1 VQDATRIIRCWT
13 VLANLTGVELLIQ
26 LWPVML
32 RIARL
37 VAGFRRTTASP
48 ETLFQFETNLQDL
61 LREAGRLIV
70 QWTINHLEPED
81 LLPQKM
87 PPLFLW
93 DGEYYR
99 RRKKSPL
106 RNLNCLFGPIALRR
120 FYYQPLERYG
130 RGLFPLEIQLGIV
143 AGVATPALADTV
155 ARLAADLTQRQTLDR
170 LRQQGVTWGTRT
182 LRKVVAA
189 MADSMSEHRHQAQVQ
204 SLLSWLSKAA
214 AGKGPRRIVLAAGR
228 DGVMIPIVKNQ
239 KYKEAAAATVSVMD
253 RWGRRLG
260 TVYLGQMPE
269 AHQTTL
275 GDDLTRLLKDV
286 LSCWEG
292 PLPRLVY
299 VTDCGHHPTVYF
311 EEVLSRMVHPRRPG
325 EYLEWE
331 WVVDYYHACEYITK
345 LGEAI
350 FGKGREATAWAAK
363 QRRVLKE
370 KPGGVFRV
378 LRSAGALL
386 TFRGLIGE
394 ADAYWNAYNYLRERA
409 GKMDYATYRRLRMPI
424 GSGITEAAC
433 KIVFTQ
439 RFKQSGM
446 KWTIEGGR
454 PILALRVIHLSGIW
468 EQVREAT
475 LKSHIMPQPVTP
487 NRSAEQSN
495 EISLKNAA

>member
-1 VQDATRIIRCWT
+1 MQDATRIVRCWR
-13 VLANLTGVELLIQ
+13 VFSRLTGPGLLLE

-37 VAGFRRTTASP
+37 VAGFRRETSSP
-48 ETLFQFETNLQDL
+48 ESMFQFETALQDL

-70 QWTINHLEPED
+70 QWTLNHLEPSE

-93 DGEYYR
+93 EGEYYR

-106 RNLNCLFGPIALRR
+106 RNLNCLFGPIALSR
-120 FYYQPLERYG
+120 FYYQPLERCG
-130 RGLFPLEIQLGIV
+130 RGLFPLEVQLGIV
-143 AGVATPALADTV
+143 TGVATPALADTV

-170 LRQQGVTWGTRT
+170 LLQHGIRWGTRT

-204 SLLSWLSKAA
+204 SLLTWLARAA
-214 AGKGPRRIVLAAGR
+214 SATGPRRLVLSVGR

-239 KYKEAAAATVSVMD
+239 KYKEAAAGTVSVLN

-286 LSCWEG
+286 LSQWEG
-292 PLPRLVY
+292 PPPRLVY

-311 EEVLSRMVHPRRPG
+311 KEVLSRMINPRRPA
-325 EYLEWE
+325 EHLEWE
-331 WVVDYYHACEYITK
+331 WVVDYYHACQYITK

-386 TFRGLIGE
+386 TRRSLLGE
-394 ADAYWNAYNYLRERA
+394 EDAYWNAYNYLRDRTSN
-409 GKMDYATYRRLRMPI
+409 MDYSTYRRLRMPI

-446 KWTIEGGR
+446 KWTLVGGR
-454 PILALRVIHLSGIW
+454 PILALRVIRLSGIW
-468 EQVREAT
+468 DQVCKAT
-475 LKSHIMPQPVTP
+475 LKSYSMPQSVTP
-487 NRSAEQSN
+487 LYSEKQSN
-495 EISLKNAA
+495 EIALKNAA

>member
-13 VLANLTGVELLIQ
+13 VLVKLTGVELLIQ

-37 VAGFRRTTASP
+37 VAGFRRTEPSP
-48 ETLFQFETNLQDL
+48 EAMFQFETNLQDL
-61 LREAGRLIV
+61 LREGGRVIV
-70 QWTINHLEPED
+70 QWTVNRLEPDD
-81 LLPQKM
+81 LLAQKM
-87 PPLFLW
+87 PSLFLW

-99 RRKKSPL
+99 RRNKYNL
-106 RNLNCLFGPIALRR
+106 RNLNCLFGRITLRR
-120 FYYQPLERYG
+120 FYYQPLERCG

-143 AGVATPALADTV
+143 TGVATPALADTV
-155 ARLAADLTQRQTLDR
+155 ARLAAELTQRQTLDC
-170 LRQQGVTWGTRT
+170 LRRQGVTWGTRT

-189 MADSMSEHRHQAQVQ
+189 MADSMSEHRHQAQVE
-204 SLLSWLSKAA
+204 SLLSWLSTAA
-214 AGKGPRRIVLAAGR
+214 AGKGPRRFVLSVGR
-228 DGVMIPIVKNQ
+228 DGVMIPIVKHQ
-239 KYKEAAAATVSVMD
+239 KYKEAAAATVSVLD

-275 GDDLTRLLKDV
+275 GDDLTRLLEDV
-286 LSCWEG
+286 LFCWEG

-311 EEVLSRMVHPRRPG
+311 EEVLSRMIHPRRPR
-325 EYLEWE
+325 EYLQWE
-331 WVVDYYHACEYITK
+331 WVVDYYHACQYITK

-350 FGKGREATAWAAK
+350 FGKGRRATAWARK

-370 KPGGVFRV
+370 KPGGIFRV

-386 TFRGLIGE
+386 ALRGLIGE
-394 ADAYWNAYNYLRERA
+394 QDDYWSAYRYLRQRA
-409 GKMDYATYRRLRMPI
+409 SKMDYSTYRRLRMPI

-446 KWTIEGGR
+446 KWTIDGGR

-468 EQVREAT
+468 QQARKAT
-475 LKSHIMPQPVTP
+475 LQSYTMPQPVTP
-487 NRSAEQSN
+487 NRFDEHSN

>member
-1 VQDATRIIRCWT
+1 
-13 VLANLTGVELLIQ
+13 
-26 LWPVML
+26 
-32 RIARL
+32 
-37 VAGFRRTTASP
+37 
-48 ETLFQFETNLQDL
+48 
-61 LREAGRLIV
+61 
-70 QWTINHLEPED
+70 
-81 LLPQKM
+81 
-87 PPLFLW
+87 
-93 DGEYYR
+93 
-99 RRKKSPL
+99 
-106 RNLNCLFGPIALRR
+106 LNCLFGPIALRR
-120 FYYQPLERYG
+120 FYYQPLERCG

-170 LRQQGVTWGTRT
+170 LRQQGVLWGTRT

-189 MADSMSEHRHQAQVQ
+189 MADSMSEHRHGAQVQ
-204 SLLSWLSKAA
+204 SLLSWLSRAA
-214 AGKGPRRIVLAAGR
+214 AGKGPRRFVLSVGR
-228 DGVMIPIVKNQ
+228 DGVMIPIVKSQ
-239 KYKEAAAATVSVMD
+239 KYKEAAAATASVLD

-260 TVYLGQMPE
+260 TVYLGQMPQ

-275 GDDLTRLLKDV
+275 GDDLTRLLEDV

-311 EEVLSRMVHPRRPG
+311 REVLSRMTHPQRSM

-331 WVVDYYHACEYITK
+331 WVVDYYHACQYITK

-350 FGKGREATAWAAK
+350 FGKGREATAWSAK
-363 QRRVLKE
+363 QRRVLKK

-378 LRSAGALL
+378 LRSAGALR
-386 TFRGLIGE
+386 TFHGLMGE
-394 ADAYWNAYNYLRERA
+394 EDAYWSAYQYLRQRA
-409 GKMDYATYRRLRMPI
+409 SKMDYATYRRLRMPI

-454 PILALRVIHLSGIW
+454 PILTLRVIRLSGIW
-468 EQVREAT
+468 EQVREVS
-475 LKSHIMPQPVTP
+475 LKSYKMPQPATP
-487 NRSAEQSN
+487 SHSTRQSN
-495 EISLKNAA
+495 EITLRNAA

>member
-1 VQDATRIIRCWT
+1 MLDATRIVRCWT
-13 VLANLTGVELLIQ
+13 VVARLTGAELLIQ

-32 RIARL
+32 QIARL
-37 VAGFRRTTASP
+37 IARFRRETLSP
-48 ETLFQFETNLQDL
+48 ETMFQFETNLQDL

-70 QWTINHLEPED
+70 QWSLNHLEPD
-81 LLPQKM
+81 DCLPQKM

-93 DGEYYR
+93 EGEYYR

-106 RNLNCLFGPIALRR
+106 RNLNCLFGPVAFCR
-120 FYYQPLERYG
+120 FYYQPLERGG

-143 AGVATPALADTV
+143 GGVATPALADMV

-170 LRQQGVTWGTRT
+170 LRQHGITWGART

-189 MADSMSEHRHQAQVQ
+189 TAEVMSEHRHQAQLQ
-204 SLLSWLSKAA
+204 SLLAWLARAA
-214 AGKGPRRIVLAAGR
+214 EGKGPRLPVLSVGR

-239 KYKEAAAATVSVMD
+239 KYKEAAAGTVSVLD

-275 GDDLTRLLKDV
+275 GDELTRLLKDV
-286 LSCWEG
+286 LSQWKG

-311 EEVLSRMVHPRRPG
+311 EEVLSVMINPRRPS
-325 EYLEWE
+325 EYLAWE
-331 WVVDYYHACEYITK
+331 WVVDYYHACQYITK

-386 TFRGLIGE
+386 THRGLIGE
-394 ADAYWNAYNYLRERA
+394 EEAYWSAYHYLRNRA
-409 GKMDYATYRRLRMPI
+409 SKMDYHTYRGLRMPI

-433 KIVFTQ
+433 KTVFTQ

-446 KWTIEGGR
+446 KWTLAGGR
-454 PILALRVIHLSGIW
+454 PILALRVIRLSGIW
-468 EQVREAT
+468 EQVRKAT
-475 LKSHIMPQPVTP
+475 LKSYSMPQPVTP
-487 NRSAEQSN
+487 THLDQPSDQ
-495 EISLKNAA
+495 ISLKNAA